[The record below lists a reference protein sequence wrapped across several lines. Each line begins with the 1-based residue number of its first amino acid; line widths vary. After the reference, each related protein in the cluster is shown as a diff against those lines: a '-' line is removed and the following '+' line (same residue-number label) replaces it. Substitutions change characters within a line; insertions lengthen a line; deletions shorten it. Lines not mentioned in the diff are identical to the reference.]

1 MSTKTTSVD
10 SIKSKENVMEGK
22 NALSN
27 ISAARIM
34 ASIFG
39 VLAGLGGLTH
49 GIGEMLQGNITP
61 SGVFIDSWTQ
71 GPIATHMGGDPGMTI
86 VPNLLITGVLAIVVS
101 LVTIAWAVA
110 FVQRKHGGAVLILLS
125 IAMILVGGGF
135 GSPIVGIL
143 AGIAGTSINKPLTWW
158 SNHLS
163 VKAQRFLAQLW
174 PWVFGVSFINGVFL
188 FVGSII
194 LVYSFGWG
202 NADVYLN
209 SFFFAVVS
217 LLLAIITGIGYD
229 LQSRERGGTPC

>member
-158 SNHLS
+158 RNHLS